1 LFLNLYRC
9 IPCDSG
15 LSWSYIADSFEESMS
30 DPNEILQRL
39 SEFEQ
44 RGWQHLY
51 NDATADAKNT
61 FELGQLYARRNELP
75 CWDILFE
82 FYICQIYVYYTF
94 DLKTAVDAAVRLTA
108 RLRKTEMQLCRERML
123 VYGIL
128 VHAYFYR
135 DCLGYE
141 QEIREAL
148 QYIESEL
155 PLDSEAILRVE
166 YIRAELDL
174 EYGRYDAVQE
184 RLMLYLAKAENS
196 HSYRKADGC
205 RVGHML
211 SYARGDFALARD
223 YAARNAQ
230 HSDDGQHQRGIADA
244 LIWQAVYTL
253 KLGQEGAAQR
263 ILQQALDHYK
273 RFNLAPALIYFDA
286 LCDFHE
292 ISGDMKHVLS
302 LREQQFSDLHLRGSL
317 HDLAKAHLQY
327 CRLLGRM
334 GKPLDSAIAQAH
346 AFLNTL
352 QKPAVHRAA
361 LTRIEN
367 GDYYQFDWQRP

>member
-1 LFLNLYRC
+1 MT
-9 IPCDSG
+9 D
-15 LSWSYIADSFEESMS
+15 AT
-30 DPNEILQRL
+30 EILRRL
-39 SEFEQ
+39 SEYEQ
-44 RGWQHLY
+44 LGWQHLY
-51 NDATADAKNT
+51 NDATADAKRT

-108 RLRKTEMQLCRERML
+108 RLRKAEMQLCRERML

-141 QEIREAL
+141 QEIRDAL
-148 QYIESEL
+148 LYIENEL
-155 PLDSEAILRVE
+155 PIDSEALLRVE

-174 EYGRYDAVQE
+174 EYGRYDAVRE
-184 RLMLYLAKAENS
+184 RLMFYLAKAEHS
-196 HSYRKADGC
+196 HAYRKADGC

-211 SYARGDFALARD
+211 SYALGDFAMARD

-244 LIWQAVYTL
+244 LLWQAVYTL
-253 KLGQEGAAQR
+253 KLGQEGEAQR
-263 ILQQALDHYK
+263 VLQQALDHYR
-273 RFNLAPALIYFDA
+273 RFNLAPALSYFDA
-286 LCDFHE
+286 LSDFHE
-292 ISGDMKHVLS
+292 ICGDMSRALS

-327 CRLLGRM
+327 CRLIGRM
-334 GKPLDSAIAQAH
+334 GKPTYSAIAQAR
-346 AFLNTL
+346 AFLDTL
-352 QKPAVHRAA
+352 RKPEVHRTA
-361 LTRIEN
+361 LQRIEN